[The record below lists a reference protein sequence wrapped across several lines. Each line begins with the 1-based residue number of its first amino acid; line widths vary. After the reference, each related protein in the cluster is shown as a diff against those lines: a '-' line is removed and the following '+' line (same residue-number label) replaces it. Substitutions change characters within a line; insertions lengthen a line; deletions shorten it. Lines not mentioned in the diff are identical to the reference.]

1 MTVRSRLAAIIA
13 MLLGG
18 AVALLW
24 AAPGASAH
32 ASLVTSDPR
41 EGQTLDA
48 LPAAVSFE
56 FSEAMSEPAYVVVTA
71 PDGSSVTTGEPQVDG
86 AIVSQQLASGGGPG
100 TYTMAYR
107 AVSADGHPVTGQ
119 ITFTVGGDAASGGAS
134 SPSAS
139 AEPTS
144 PSSAAA
150 SSEAPVA
157 SPAAPGAASSA
168 DSGDG
173 EGFWESRG
181 LQVGGAAVLLLAAA
195 GAWYL
200 SRRTP

>member
-1 MTVRSRLAAIIA
+1 MTVRSRLATIIA
-13 MLLGG
+13 MLLAG

-32 ASLVTSDPR
+32 ASLVNSDPR

-86 AIVSQQLASGGGPG
+86 AIVSQRLASGGGGG

-119 ITFTVGGDAASGGAS
+119 IAFTVGGGAAS

-139 AEPTS
+139 AEPTA
-144 PSSAAA
+144 PSSAA

-168 DSGDG
+168 DAGDG